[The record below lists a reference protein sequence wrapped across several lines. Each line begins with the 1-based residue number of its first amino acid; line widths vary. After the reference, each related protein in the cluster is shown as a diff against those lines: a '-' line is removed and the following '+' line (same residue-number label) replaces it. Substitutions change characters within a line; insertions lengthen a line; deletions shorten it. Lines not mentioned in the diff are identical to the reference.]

1 MKTWAQH
8 FYEINFCLEL
18 GPCSCIMYL
27 RIFTVKGCNMDL
39 CLFWTDFVFSSPV
52 IGPIVRIEPLS
63 IFKCVAIIRFL
74 FRKLCENT
82 LPPNDKS
89 ALYRSGPWG
98 WITESADLSILSIF
112 VEYPS
117 SCTPEAY
124 EEDIDYFQIIDG
136 TNKALELIDDNLVFS
151 VNEKKETQFW
161 YFHLANPGDE
171 YGLILGK
178 NSQRA
183 FDIFT
188 STDCEND
195 ICKVGTWNIHN
206 GDNQLWKKVGDDLIS
221 KWNVDV
227 SLNLIFHQKIYVSL
241 VKYRLEFTYLPTFI
255 HHCIHSCCYQNKCIK
270 ADLVLTPVRTHSI
283 SGLKSW
289 VMKLT
294 FLA

>member
-1 MKTWAQH
+1 MPHISDNGIKNHPQDWDCGAGI
-8 FYEINFCLEL
+8 EDL
-18 GPCSCIMYL
+18 GSGDIMGGNSRMEWSPCSVM
-27 RIFTVKGCNMDL
+27 
-39 CLFWTDFVFSSPV
+39 
-52 IGPIVRIEPLS
+52 
-63 IFKCVAIIRFL
+63 A
-74 FRKLCENT
+74 FRKYYTQMIATNNWCMEGKRELIHFVKYT
-82 LPPNDKS
+82 
-89 ALYRSGPWG
+89 
-98 WITESADLSILSIF
+98 IHLSILSIF

-117 SCTPEAY
+117 ACTPEAY

-221 KWNVDV
+221 KWNDAKFVV
-227 SLNLIFHQKIYVSL
+227 SENFGASVYTGQEQIDGGDIFIDETSTPIFNPPF
-241 VKYRLEFTYLPTFI
+241 EGTF
-255 HHCIHSCCYQNKCIK
+255 N
-270 ADLVLTPVRTHSI
+270 T
-283 SGLKSW
+283 
-289 VMKLT
+289 
-294 FLA
+294 